1 MGYRMDTTG
10 YDSED
15 DVKGFGVNNGSYHVM
30 VTEVDEFPVNV
41 DNGFKV
47 VLEILAGNA
56 GTPKGNTLQ
65 PIFNYPEDGDTPQ
78 GAAFKR
84 KILDRLAIKSKIV
97 GLKQQ
102 VEVDWQK
109 LKGRQLVVAV
119 TNVDFKGN
127 PTKFPR
133 IDNSGPCLGI
143 YGVFDKEV
151 EKVPKNQDFLKMLTG
166 GAPPPAPAPGQQDA
180 SANAGSNEE
189 VPF

>member
-1 MGYRMDTTG
+1 MGYQIDTTG

-30 VTEVDEFPVNV
+30 MTDVDEFAANIE
-41 DNGFKV
+41 NGFKV
-47 VLEILAGNA
+47 SFEVLAGNA
-56 GTPKGNTLQ
+56 GTPKGNKFTH
-65 PIFNYPEDGDTPQ
+65 IFNYPTDENTAQ
-78 GAAFKR
+78 GKAFKR

-102 VEVDWQK
+102 TTIDWQH

-127 PTKFPR
+127 PLKFPS

-151 EKVPKNQDFLKMLTG
+151 EKVPKNQDFLKLLTG
-166 GAPPPAPAPGQQDA
+166 GAPMPPPPAQSSSSKAEYD
-180 SANAGSNEE
+180 EE
-189 VPF
+189 IPF